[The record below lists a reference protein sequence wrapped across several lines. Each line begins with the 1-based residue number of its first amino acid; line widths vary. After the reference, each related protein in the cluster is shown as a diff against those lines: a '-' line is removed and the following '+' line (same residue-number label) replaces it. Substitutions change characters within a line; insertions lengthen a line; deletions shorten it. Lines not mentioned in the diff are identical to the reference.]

1 MHDVVILGG
10 GPGGYAAALYA
21 HNFGLSVAMVE
32 KEKVGGTCLHRG
44 CVPAKAWLQSAEV
57 FTKVGKAAEF
67 GVIAPDPT
75 FDWTAAAL
83 RKDDV
88 VGRLHKGLSGLLKQ
102 RNVDVVEGT
111 GALKGPGV
119 VEVSTADGITRL
131 EGRTVIVATGSV
143 PQSIPGFDF
152 DGHKIVSSDEAL
164 AWDQRPD
171 RVAIIGAGAI
181 GCEFASLLSD
191 LGSEVHLLELL
202 DQILPGMDPDGAKV
216 LARSFRKRGVQMQTG
231 VEVGPPEVGDTVNL
245 KAGDESIE
253 VDVVLVAVGR
263 APVTDGIGLE
273 TTRVEIDRGYVVV
286 DPATQMTAE
295 PDVYAVGDLVAGTPQ
310 LAHAG
315 FAEGIAAIT
324 HIGTGSP
331 APVDYRAIPLVVY
344 THPEVAAVGLTAQQ
358 AVDAGLEVTETSHG
372 FGGVGRAIIVGETQ
386 GTVKIVAEKDGPIVG
401 ATIAGPLAGELI
413 HELMYAVAWEALPS
427 DAAAFIHAH
436 PTIAEAVGETLL
448 ASSGRSL
455 H

>member
-1 MHDVVILGG
+1 M
-10 GPGGYAAALYA
+10 
-21 HNFGLSVAMVE
+21 
-32 KEKVGGTCLHRG
+32 
-44 CVPAKAWLQSAEV
+44 
-57 FTKVGKAAEF
+57 
-67 GVIAPDPT
+67 
-75 FDWTAAAL
+75 
-83 RKDDV
+83 
-88 VGRLHKGLSGLLKQ
+88 
-102 RNVDVVEGT
+102 
-111 GALKGPGV
+111 
-119 VEVSTADGITRL
+119 
-131 EGRTVIVATGSV
+131 
-143 PQSIPGFDF
+143 
-152 DGHKIVSSDEAL
+152 
-164 AWDQRPD
+164 
-171 RVAIIGAGAI
+171 
-181 GCEFASLLSD
+181 
-191 LGSEVHLLELL
+191 HLLELL

-216 LARSFRKRGVQMQTG
+216 LARSFRKRGVQVQTG
-231 VEVGPPEVGDTVNL
+231 VEVGAPEVGDTVKL

-263 APVTDGIGLE
+263 APVTDDIGLE
-273 TTRVEIDRGYVVV
+273 TTRAEVDRGYVVV

-295 PDVYAVGDLVAGTPQ
+295 PNVYAVGDLVAGTPQ

-358 AVDAGLEVTETSHG
+358 AADAGLEVTETSHG
-372 FGGVGRAIIVGETQ
+372 FGGAGRAIIVGETQ